1 MGEKFNLHLDR
12 SFRMIDSRET
22 FLERLTCFISN
33 DIPISSISVA
43 VKICDETANLFKRPA
58 RNLNSLGF
66 LGVMSIDFI
75 E

>member
-1 MGEKFNLHLDR
+1 
-12 SFRMIDSRET
+12 MIDSRET
-22 FLERLTCFISN
+22 FFERSAGFN
-33 DIPISSISVA
+33 NKDIPISSISVV
-43 VKICDETANLFKRPA
+43 VKIREETFNLFKRPK